1 MANHHCKMVPSNP
14 LSDGRSGEYRRRSPA
29 YASAIDAAERAAS
42 YITSSDSPLVAKI
55 RTVRNRSA
63 GSFSSHNVTTG
74 HSNGNNSGNL
84 PTSSFLLR
92 VHRQR
97 ESLMQRQQR
106 EKAFSTKVTALV
118 VIFVVG
124 VIFLF
129 SGGSKGKGGDIGNNN
144 GSKVGVPLPPNV
156 QRQPREQFIRGRNKK
171 HAKVQTVPTVKKE
184 VPNVVSSIEIAD
196 DATTNT
202 QQETIH
208 HHSIP
213 PVLIFT
219 YHTNLLT
226 TPEADLAKGDEE
238 DVALSKNVQS
248 IISLHPG
255 SSVRFLTDKDCLE
268 SIRKVLPDTN
278 LTTYFTN
285 ENHGMYKAD
294 ICRGAALYETGG
306 MYFDIDIEARMPL
319 WDVVAPQTEFV
330 TTFVHKDS
338 NHPGNFFQAFIGV
351 TPKHPIMK
359 RYLELFVLYY
369 EGELKVNGPLGVYF
383 LRMAYDAIIGQ
394 HPDDETIDLWQE
406 VRYTPDL
413 FPDVNRKW
421 GMRRACQM
429 LVVAPPKK
437 SEGFKREQM
446 VPFFSHANGSRMCG
460 GKDTNKKG

>member
-1 MANHHCKMVPSNP
+1 MVPSNP

-42 YITSSDSPLVAKI
+42 YITSSDSLLI
-55 RTVRNRSA
+55 RTVRNRST
-63 GSFSSHNVTTG
+63 GSVSSSHNANTG

-106 EKAFSTKVTALV
+106 EKAFSTKVTAWV
-118 VIFVVG
+118 VIFVVSVG
-124 VIFLF
+124 VIFLI
-129 SGGSKGKGGDIGNNN
+129 SGGSRGKGGDVGNNT

-156 QRQPREQFIRGRNKK
+156 QRQPREQYIRGRNKK
-171 HAKVQTVPTVKKE
+171 HAKIQQVPTVKKE
-184 VPNVVSSIEIAD
+184 APKEMSIAD

-285 ENHGMYKAD
+285 EKHGMYKAD

-319 WDVVAPQTEFV
+319 WELIAPQTEFV
-330 TTFVHKDS
+330 TTFVHKAS
-338 NHPGNFFQAFIGV
+338 NHPGNFFQAFIGIM
-351 TPKHPIMK
+351 PKHPIMK

-394 HPDDETIDLWQE
+394 HPDDDTIDLWQE

-413 FPDVNRKW
+413 FPDVNRRW
-421 GMRRACQM
+421 GLRRACQM

-437 SEGFKREQM
+437 SEGFKRDQM